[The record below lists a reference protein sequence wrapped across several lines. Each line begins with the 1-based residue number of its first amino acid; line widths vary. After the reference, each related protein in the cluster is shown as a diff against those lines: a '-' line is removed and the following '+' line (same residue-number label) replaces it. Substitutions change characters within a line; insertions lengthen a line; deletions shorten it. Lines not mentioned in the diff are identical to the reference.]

1 MKHRFVYAHKHTQK
15 LNIEDEVTCFFGGK
29 KGSYYTL
36 QGNNRTLF
44 KDTSLHSMI
53 YAF

>member
-15 LNIEDEVTCFFGGK
+15 LNIEDEVTCFWGEK
-29 KGSYYTL
+29 REAITLYKGTI
-36 QGNNRTLF
+36 GHFF